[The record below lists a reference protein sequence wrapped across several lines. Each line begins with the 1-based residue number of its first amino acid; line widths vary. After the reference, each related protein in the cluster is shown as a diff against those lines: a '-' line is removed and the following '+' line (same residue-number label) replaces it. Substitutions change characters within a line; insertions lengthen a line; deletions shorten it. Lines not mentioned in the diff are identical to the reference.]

1 MVAITIYLK
10 NRNPSETVWMIS
22 LPETLVI
29 QQTKVEI
36 TLPGCLILLEVT
48 LRMANKNYK
57 MRVVRGMGV

>member
-1 MVAITIYLK
+1 
-10 NRNPSETVWMIS
+10 MIS